1 MAWWFREYAN
11 EQTPEERQA
20 YQAAEEAAKAEARG
34 LWWEAKPVP
43 PWEWRRQVN
52 RE

>member
-20 YQAAEEAAKAEARG
+20 YQAAEEAAKAEARVVG
-34 LWWEAKPVP
+34 G
-43 PWEWRRQVN
+43 
-52 RE
+52 REPGAALGVAQG